1 MKRSGTTP
9 RTIALLVTGAA
20 AAGSILVPAVAAW
33 ANPANCNNTIS
44 GSTSSIGQ
52 LRATAGGTCLGSA
65 TRTMRAEIKRDRSG
79 LPDPLL
85 AANSTTVYGTRY
97 STPVAACDGGRRDT
111 YYGRGFFTT
120 NSTYRDTAHT
130 VQTTCA

>member
-1 MKRSGTTP
+1 MNRSRTTA
-9 RTIALLVTGAA
+9 RTLALLATGAA
-20 AAGSILVPAVAAW
+20 AAGSVLVPAAAW
-33 ANPANCNNTIS
+33 ANPAGCGNAVS

-52 LRATAGGTCLGSA
+52 LKATATGSCAGKA

-79 LPDPLL
+79 IPDALV
-85 AANSTTVYGTRY
+85 AANSTTVYGTSY
-97 STPVAACDGGRRDT
+97 STSVASCDGGTRAT

-130 VQTTCA
+130 VQTSCN